1 MSKRRPSHEDASA
14 TKKAKSSPASVPMH
28 RDLLSLFYPNCTS
41 LRAYV
46 LASLPHSSRLRRRK
60 IESVG
65 SAAACSEA
73 EKDIA
78 RLLDSS
84 LVCYHQLTPD
94 TSDNRWEQWLSFSQK
109 GDDSN
114 VTLSGSS
121 SIYSQAEVGRNVPG
135 ATTTVTDLARLSTLS
150 SGCSSREMA
159 AVLRGRNTFCAMAIA
174 GVPRARPRQN

>member
-1 MSKRRPSHEDASA
+1 MSKRRPSHGDASA
-14 TKKAKSSPASVPMH
+14 TKKAKSSPAAIPLH

-60 IESVG
+60 IESIG
-65 SAAACSEA
+65 SSEASSEA

-84 LVCYHQLTPD
+84 FVCYHQLTPH

-114 VTLSGSS
+114 VTLSGGS

-150 SGCSSREMA
+150 SGCSSREMTA
-159 AVLRGRNTFCAMAIA
+159 EWRGLGIFCAMAIA
-174 GVPRARPRQN
+174 GAPRTRRRQN